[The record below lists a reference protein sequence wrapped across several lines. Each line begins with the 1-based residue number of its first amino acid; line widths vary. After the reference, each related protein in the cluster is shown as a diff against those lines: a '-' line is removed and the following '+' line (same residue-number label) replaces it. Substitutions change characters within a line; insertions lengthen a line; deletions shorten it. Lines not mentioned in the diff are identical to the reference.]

1 MHDVLQ
7 NEVDDIWETIITT
20 GKDSQNNENTT
31 RTDVIGT
38 DTQLTA
44 VQELKTEVEHLI
56 LTLRLG
62 FKNEKSLQREAIR
75 NITILQDVFQTDVT
89 ERLDTKVARIDQS
102 CNDFQAKMET
112 ETSELNKRIGDA
124 GDEQGVFNERGCAG

>member
-1 MHDVLQ
+1 MA
-7 NEVDDIWETIITT
+7 
-20 GKDSQNNENTT
+20 GY
-31 RTDVIGT
+31 
-38 DTQLTA
+38 
-44 VQELKTEVEHLI
+44 
-56 LTLRLG
+56 
-62 FKNEKSLQREAIR
+62 KNEKSLQREAIR

-112 ETSELNKRIGDA
+112 EISELNKRIGDA